1 MNTLQDNARFIK
13 IIYYN
18 GIIKNLSK
26 YHLKNI
32 KVDQNSVFIESS
44 NNSGLSLNNDEFFMM
59 KKPDTL
65 YPSTEAL
72 YEDITAIVNNGIPTF
87 TLYPKIN
94 NFQLTPVTIG
104 KFDVDYSLN
113 KEGKLRSIFLAS
125 GSATPSMEQLVLG
138 LDSVNSPALYNMSL
152 DVLGENLSGSIQIDT
167 LLSPGVNLDVYIFTT
182 TLNELD
188 YPPESIQTETTTII

>member
-1 MNTLQDNARFIK
+1 
-13 IIYYN
+13 
-18 GIIKNLSK
+18 
-26 YHLKNI
+26 
-32 KVDQNSVFIESS
+32 
-44 NNSGLSLNNDEFFMM
+44 MM